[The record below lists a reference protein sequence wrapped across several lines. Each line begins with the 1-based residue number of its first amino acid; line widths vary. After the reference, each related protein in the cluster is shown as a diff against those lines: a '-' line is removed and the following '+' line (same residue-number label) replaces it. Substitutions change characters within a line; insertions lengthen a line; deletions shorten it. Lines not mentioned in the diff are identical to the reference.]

1 MIDEIKYNSE
11 GLIPVIIQEY
21 KTNEV
26 LMLAWMNQ
34 ESLEKTI
41 KTKQTVF
48 WSRSRNTLWKKGET
62 SGNIQIVKEIK
73 IDCDRV
79 ALIIK
84 VDAKGPACHTGEE
97 SSFFKNI

>member
-73 IDCDRV
+73 IDCDRD

-84 VDAKGPACHTGEE
+84 VDA
-97 SSFFKNI
+97 I

>member
-73 IDCDRV
+73 IDCDRD

-84 VDAKGPACHTGEE
+84 VDAKGPACHTGED
-97 SSFFKNI
+97 SCFFKNI